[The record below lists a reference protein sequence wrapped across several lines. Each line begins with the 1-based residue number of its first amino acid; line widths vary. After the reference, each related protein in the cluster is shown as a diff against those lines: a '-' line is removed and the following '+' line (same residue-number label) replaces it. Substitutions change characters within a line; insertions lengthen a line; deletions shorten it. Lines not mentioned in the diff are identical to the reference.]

1 MAAHIETGTMVAPRY
16 RSQTLD
22 HLGLVAGMYE
32 ELGIGERID
41 QVIEQDCDKRQVSVG
56 QAVKAM
62 VLNGLGF
69 VNQRLYLMPKFFW
82 DKPTERLVGEGIR
95 PEQLNDDVLGRA
107 LDALYKFGVTEL
119 YALIAPQ
126 AVKRLGLPVRF
137 AQFDS
142 TGFHVDG
149 DYNSETGAEEG
160 DIHLT
165 RGYSRDHRPDLNQVV
180 LQLIVERQ
188 AGLPLMMQPL
198 DGNAEDKTHFR
209 QTLQA
214 YLGQLRTTYQLE
226 YVVADSALYTAET
239 LPLLQETG
247 WITRVPATL
256 KAAQKALRQADPET
270 LTRLD
275 EQTRYQRLTSDYAGV
290 SQRWLV
296 VYSEAAH
303 QRALNTV
310 PRQCLKHTQADA
322 KAFAQLGA
330 QSFACVADAEQAL
343 TAFQNTLTLTT
354 VAEPRIVAVPHY
366 HGPGRPAKDRSP
378 DAVSYRIEGA
388 LASLPGEYTARL
400 RQHSGFIL
408 ATNQLDT
415 HALSDVE
422 LLQAY
427 KAQHRVERGFRFLKD
442 PLFLASSLYLKSPQR
457 IMALMGVM
465 TLCLLVYAALEH
477 RLRER
482 LQAQG
487 QTFPHQTGKPV
498 QNPTARW
505 VFQCFVGIHLLILAD
520 GQALVLNLNEH
531 HQSLLELLGYAYEA
545 FYS

>member
-22 HLGLVAGMYE
+22 HLGLVAGMYDE
-32 ELGIGERID
+32 IGIGERID
-41 QVIEQDCDKRQVSVG
+41 QAIDQDCDKRRVSLG

-69 VNQRLYLMPKFFW
+69 VNQRLYLIPKFFW
-82 DKPTERLVGEGIR
+82 DKPTERLIGEGIQ
-95 PEQLNDDVLGRA
+95 PAHLNDDVLGRA
-107 LDALYKFGVTEL
+107 LDALYDFGVSEL

-126 AVKRLGLPVRF
+126 AVQRLGLPVRF
-137 AQFDS
+137 AHFDS

-149 DYNSETGAEEG
+149 DYNSESGAEDG
-160 DIHLT
+160 VIHLT

-180 LQLIVERQ
+180 LQLIVDRQ
-188 AGLPLMMQPL
+188 AGLPLLMQPL

-214 YLGQLRTTYQLE
+214 YLGQLRTDYELE

-256 KAAQKALRQADPET
+256 KVAQEALRHIDPDT
-270 LTRLD
+270 MTPLD
-275 EQTRYQRLTSDYAGV
+275 EHTRCQRLRSEYAGV

-296 VYSEAAH
+296 IYSEAAH
-303 QRALNTV
+303 QRALKSV
-310 PRQCLKHTQADA
+310 PRQCLKQTQAEA
-322 KAFAQLGA
+322 KALVKLCA
-330 QSFACVADAEQAL
+330 QSFACIKDAEQAL
-343 TAFQNTLTLTT
+343 AAFQQKLTLTT
-354 VAEPRIVAVPHY
+354 VAEHHIVPVPHY
-366 HGPGRPAKDRSP
+366 HGRGRPAKTHQP
-378 DAVSYRIEGA
+378 DAVTYRIEGA
-388 LASLPGEYTARL
+388 LASLPEEYTARL

-408 ATNQLDT
+408 ATNQLQT
-415 HALSDVE
+415 EALSDAQF
-422 LLQAY
+422 LQAY
-427 KAQHRVERGFRFLKD
+427 KDQHRVERGFRFLKD

-457 IMALMGVM
+457 IMALMLVM

-477 RLRER
+477 RIRER
-482 LQAQG
+482 LQTEG

-498 QNPTARW
+498 QNPTTRW
-505 VFQCFVGIHLLILAD
+505 VLQYFVGIHLLILAD

-531 HQSLLELLGYAYEA
+531 HQELLALLGQPYEA